1 MTKASGY
8 KAYKVDEC
16 IALSPTPLTRTEGF
30 MSVVARL
37 TPHGNAVD
45 AYYSLMAEKAGML
58 QILPELAVLLAMG
71 VAFFLIAVWR
81 FRFAE

>member
-58 QILPELAVLLAMG
+58 QILPELVLLAMG